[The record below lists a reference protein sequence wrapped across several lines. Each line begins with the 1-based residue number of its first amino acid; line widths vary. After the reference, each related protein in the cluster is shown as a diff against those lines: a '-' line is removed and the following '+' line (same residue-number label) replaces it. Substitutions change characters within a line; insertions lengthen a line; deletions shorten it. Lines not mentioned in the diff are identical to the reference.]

1 MDKLCLRSYIK
12 SRQLLGLIAKEI
24 HAELATTYG
33 HGTVSYRT
41 VARWDYRFPSG
52 RESIEGDPRQG
63 RPIIVVTQKRIDAV
77 KDLVNEDPH
86 ISIDYLAYI
95 LDISHGSVDT
105 ILEQHLRLKKRLSQW
120 VPHNLTRQQRQQCID
135 ICTENLRKIESR
147 DRRLR
152 DIITGDETWIYH
164 RKVKSRQ
171 ESKAW
176 VASGRSPPTEVKRH
190 PFEVKT
196 IFVVFLTTTAP
207 LLIYALPSE
216 ATINAI

>member
-105 ILEQHLRLKKRLSQW
+105 ILEQHLRLKRDSHNGYLIISPVNSDNNVLIFVPKTYARSKAETGGSVILSQEMK
-120 VPHNLTRQQRQQCID
+120 LG
-135 ICTENLRKIESR
+135 S
-147 DRRLR
+147 
-152 DIITGDETWIYH
+152 
-164 RKVKSRQ
+164 
-171 ESKAW
+171 
-176 VASGRSPPTEVKRH
+176 
-190 PFEVKT
+190 T
-196 IFVVFLTTTAP
+196 IAR
-207 LLIYALPSE
+207 
-216 ATINAI
+216 